1 MEHSPPRAGEGTPE
15 ETGMENAI
23 GHWGTCMLPS
33 STSKCVGLCS
43 GLPDAFFF
51 FCILESLYISV
62 ERWKSFI
69 FFFLVSSYNL
79 AK

>member
-51 FCILESLYISV
+51 F
-62 ERWKSFI
+62 FA
-69 FFFLVSSYNL
+69 F
-79 AK
+79 